1 MSGGSSLASAA
12 QWTCPAPASPS
23 SEPHPASPSLKPHCL
38 PHPQPPMAPTALSPA
53 SWMALVVKQ
62 VQPDLDS
69 SVHLWSSVHLSLHWT
84 SKTDSSLP
92 PWASPPAEQLVLALA
107 LATLSPTL
115 DSLQNAQTP
124 DPEVTEDVVL
134 GLSRWL
140 RAPAHHLPSLSLL
153 GHFSPP
159 VHPSAWFPTL
169 HVHHRLA
176 GHQASWSFAELRQS
190 GLETWP
196 TSGQTP

>member
-38 PHPQPPMAPTALSPA
+38 PHPQPPTAPTALSPA
-53 SWMALVVKQ
+53 SWMAWVVKQ

-84 SKTDSSLP
+84 SKTNSSLP

-107 LATLSPTL
+107 LVALSPTL
-115 DSLQNAQTP
+115 DSLQNAQIP
-124 DPEVTEDVVL
+124 DPEVTEDVLL
-134 GLSRWL
+134 GLSHWL

-159 VHPSAWFPTL
+159 IHPISLVSHSPCPPPAPWTPGL
-169 HVHHRLA
+169 V
-176 GHQASWSFAELRQS
+176 ELCRAKAVRS
-190 GLETWP
+190 GDVAP
-196 TSGQTP
+196 